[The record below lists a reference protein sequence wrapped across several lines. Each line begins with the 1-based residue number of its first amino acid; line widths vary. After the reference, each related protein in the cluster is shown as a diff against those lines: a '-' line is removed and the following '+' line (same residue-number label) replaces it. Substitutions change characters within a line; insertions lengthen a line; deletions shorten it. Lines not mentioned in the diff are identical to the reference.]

1 MVLHAVHAGQS
12 PHSHVD
18 AGKQSEMSV
27 EQSSTQTVTYHLI
40 NAVNILITLG
50 NVYRNSPN
58 YLSSTA
64 EEVCQ
69 LALAM
74 KTLSWRHHRVALGD
88 SDRAAWRF
96 R

>member
-1 MVLHAVHAGQS
+1 MANGWLESYGDFTFTKTTYDKDNLPTYPQ
-12 PHSHVD
+12 D
-18 AGKQSEMSV
+18 
-27 EQSSTQTVTYHLI
+27 ST
-40 NAVNILITLG
+40 ITLG

-69 LALAM
+69 LTLAM